1 MFICSS
7 GQAPVSNRLT
17 LISEV
22 ATLLVFHQQPALVTD
37 TFFTSWGRLLTS
49 PELLPNYP
57 IKFVS
62 LQMRESSIKPPLSNK
77 PPFPSGGESYK

>member
-7 GQAPVSNRLT
+7 GQAPVSNHLT
-17 LISEV
+17 PISEV

-37 TFFTSWGRLLTS
+37 TFFTSRGRLLTS
-49 PELLPNYP
+49 PELLPDYR

-62 LQMRESSIKPPLSNK
+62 LQMP
-77 PPFPSGGESYK
+77 